1 MKELPNKYEIVN
13 AAYNG
18 ALFTVGAATV
28 NFATKKK
35 LAKKDL
41 GVPTNPMAVA
51 KLAATI
57 GVGSVLIAYL
67 RKNDPFKG
75 LIPDEIWSK
84 SSSG

>member
-28 NFATKKK
+28 NFATKT

-41 GVPTNPMAVA
+41 GVPTNPMAVT

-84 SSSG
+84 PS